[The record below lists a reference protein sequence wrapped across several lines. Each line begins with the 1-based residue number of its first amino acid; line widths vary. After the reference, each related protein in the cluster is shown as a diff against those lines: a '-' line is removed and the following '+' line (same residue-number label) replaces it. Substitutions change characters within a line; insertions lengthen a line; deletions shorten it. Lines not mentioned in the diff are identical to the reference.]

1 MNQDKI
7 VVVMGGPS
15 SEAEIS
21 RRTGTAIL
29 NALLS
34 KGYHAEGMEL
44 DPMHFAE
51 QIRESGCRMVFNAL
65 HGKFGEDGMIQGT
78 LDMLGI
84 PYTGSGVLA
93 AAVTMDKAASK
104 RIFVAEGIS
113 TPRAHTYQQYEIK
126 RGLTKEIAEEFGFP
140 VVVKAA
146 SQGSSIGV
154 YIVEEISA
162 LEQAIQDAF
171 SYNDEI
177 VVEEFI
183 RGREITVAVWGN
195 AEEKEAMPIIEITTL
210 SGRYDYQSKYTK
222 GASTHIVPA
231 ELSEAKTKE
240 IQELAV
246 KTFAACRCCG
256 VARVDMMLDAEEQPY
271 VIEVNSVPGMTETS
285 LVPDAARAM
294 GIEFPEL
301 CERILGMAGFPI
313 KD

>member
-15 SEAEIS
+15 TEAAVS
-21 RRTGTAIL
+21 RQTGTAIL
-29 NALLS
+29 HALKE

-44 DPMHFAE
+44 NPATFAAD
-51 QIRESGCRMVFNAL
+51 IRKSGCAMVFNAL
-65 HGKFGEDGMIQGT
+65 HGKFGEDGVLQGT

-113 TPRAHTYQQYEIK
+113 TPRSRTYHAFERKRDLAAEIEK
-126 RGLTKEIAEEFGFP
+126 TFAFP

-154 YIVEEISA
+154 YIVESQAELVEA
-162 LEQAIQDAF
+162 LQEAF
-171 SYNDEI
+171 AYNDE
-177 VVEEFI
+177 VLVEEFI
-183 RGREITVAVWGN
+183 KGRELTVAVWGN
-195 AEEKEAMPIIEITTL
+195 AEKKEAFPIIEITTA
-210 SGRYDYQSKYTK
+210 SGRYDYASKYTK
-222 GASTHIVPA
+222 GASTHIIPMPV
-231 ELSEAKTKE
+231 SEAKTKE
-240 IQELAV
+240 IQELAIR
-246 KTFAACRCCG
+246 TFTACGCCG
-256 VARVDMMLDAEEQPY
+256 VARIDMMLSAEEKPY
-271 VIEVNSVPGMTETS
+271 VIEVNSVPGMTELS

-301 CERILGMAGFPI
+301 CERILEMAGFG
-313 KD
+313 K